1 VSRLFVLA
9 RHGESTL
16 NVEHIVNGD
25 PAVDVPL
32 TEQGRDESRLLG
44 DQVRDIDIDLCIH
57 TRFARTLE
65 TARIALEGRDVAF
78 EVEPLL
84 DDVDIGE
91 LEGRTID
98 EYRAWKREHRR
109 SDPFPGG
116 ESLDDAAVRYG
127 RGFERLLA
135 RPERTILVV
144 THEIPVRYA
153 LNAAEGSDDPDSPH
167 HQLANATPYL
177 FSEERLALAAERLV
191 EPVS

>member
-1 VSRLFVLA
+1 
-9 RHGESTL
+9 
-16 NVEHIVNGD
+16 
-25 PAVDVPL
+25 L

-44 DQVRDIDIDLCIH
+44 DQVRNIDIDVCIH

-65 TARIALEGRDVAF
+65 TARIALGSRAIPF

-98 EYRAWKREHRR
+98 EYRAWKREHAR
-109 SDPFPGG
+109 SDRFPGG

-127 RGFERLLA
+127 RGFQQLLA
-135 RPERTILVV
+135 RREHTVLVV

-153 LNAAEGSDDPDSPH
+153 LNAAEGSDDPDAPH

-191 EPVS
+191 KPVS